1 MVPSFRVEEL
11 TTLVDARDVWVKYR
25 GANDYAL
32 KGVSVSVSEGEVVA
46 VVGPTG
52 AGKTTLCKVLSGIIP
67 NFGAY
72 DDFKGNVTVDGKSTL
87 GKRVGEISRS
97 CAMVFQDYES
107 QLFRTTVELEV
118 AFGPENL
125 CLSRDEILKRVRR
138 SLELVG
144 LVGFEKRYSFALSGG
159 QKQRL
164 AIASML
170 ALQPKVLILDEATS
184 DLDPRGKR
192 EVYAVVR
199 RLLDE
204 GAIRSLVMVDHHLD
218 KVAEFADRVVLMDS
232 GRVVMEGGTEDV
244 LSEVDLLRSLG
255 LNPPEPAELFHDLGL
270 GLKPLPMT
278 VEEALERMPALRNFR
293 KPSEE
298 EVNTREAA
306 VEVEDLWFAYP
317 GGDWVLKG
325 VNLTVRSGE
334 MIGLI
339 GQNGSGKTTLA
350 QTIMGILKPR
360 RGRIRL
366 FGKDVTSQDL
376 MERAVTVG
384 YVFQNPDYQIFTKSV
399 YEEIA
404 YGLRARGMGEEEVRK
419 RVEEVARM
427 VGLSELLDEDPFFL
441 PKAHRQRVAVASV
454 LALNPKVVILDEPS
468 TGLSPGET
476 RALMDLARELNRKGT
491 TFIIIT
497 HEMWVVAE
505 YCNRVVLMSDGNVV
519 LDAPT
524 RKAFSMGDFIRKY
537 EIEPPA
543 VTEISRRLLGTTYL
557 TVREFVE
564 SVKVS

>member
-270 GLKPLPMT
+270 RSKPLPMT

-298 EVNTREAA
+298 EVNSREPA

-334 MIGLI
+334 MVGLI

-350 QTIMGILKPR
+350 QTIMGILKPG
-360 RGRIRL
+360 RGRVRL

-427 VGLSELLDEDPFFL
+427 VGLSALLDEDPFFL

-564 SVKVS
+564 SVEVS

>member
-52 AGKTTLCKVLSGIIP
+52 SGKTTLCKVLSGIIP

-144 LVGFEKRYSFALSGG
+144 LVGLEKRYSFALSGG

-199 RLLDE
+199 RLLEE

-270 GLKPLPMT
+270 RSKPLPMK

-298 EVNTREAA
+298 EVNSRELA
-306 VEVEDLWFAYP
+306 VETEDLWFAYP

-334 MIGLI
+334 MVGLI

-505 YCNRVVLMSDGNVV
+505 YCNRVVLMSNGNVV

-543 VTEISRRLLGTTYL
+543 VTEISRKLLGTTYL

-564 SVKVS
+564 SVEVS

>member
-1 MVPSFRVEEL
+1 M

-67 NFGAY
+67 NIGAY

-270 GLKPLPMT
+270 RSKPLPMT

-298 EVNTREAA
+298 EVNSREPA

-334 MIGLI
+334 MVGLI

-350 QTIMGILKPR
+350 QTIMGILKPG
-360 RGRIRL
+360 RGRVRL

-419 RVEEVARM
+419 RVEEIARM
-427 VGLSELLDEDPFFL
+427 VGLSALLDEDPFFL

-476 RALMDLARELNRKGT
+476 RALMDLARELNRRGT

-564 SVKVS
+564 SVEVS

>member
-125 CLSRDEILKRVRR
+125 CVSRDEILKRVRR

-270 GLKPLPMT
+270 RSKPLPMT

-298 EVNTREAA
+298 EVNSREPA

-334 MIGLI
+334 MVGLI

-350 QTIMGILKPR
+350 QTIMGILKPG
-360 RGRIRL
+360 RGRVRL

-419 RVEEVARM
+419 RVEEIARM
-427 VGLSELLDEDPFFL
+427 VGLSALLDEDPFFL

-564 SVKVS
+564 SVEVS

>member
-270 GLKPLPMT
+270 RSKPLPMT

-298 EVNTREAA
+298 EANTREAA

-334 MIGLI
+334 MVGLI

-564 SVKVS
+564 SVEVS

>member
-298 EVNTREAA
+298 EVNRREPA

-427 VGLSELLDEDPFFL
+427 VGLSALLDEDPFFL

-564 SVKVS
+564 SVEVS

>member
-1 MVPSFRVEEL
+1 MPEVR
-11 TTLVDARDVWVKYR
+11 TTLIEARGVWVKYR

-32 KGVSVSVSEGEVVA
+32 RGVSVSVSDGEVVA
-46 VVGPTG
+46 VIGPTG

-72 DDFKGNVTVDGKSTL
+72 DEFKGDVTVDGNSTV
-87 GKRVGEISRS
+87 GKHVGEISRS

-107 QLFRTTVELEV
+107 QLFRTTVELEA

-125 CLSRDEILKRVRR
+125 CLPREEIVRR
-138 SLELVG
+138 VGRSLGLVG
-144 LVGFEKRYSFALSGG
+144 LVGLEKRYSFALSGG

-184 DLDPRGKR
+184 DLDPKGKR

-218 KVAEFADRVVLMDS
+218 KVAEFADRVILMES
-232 GRVVMEGGTEDV
+232 GRVVMEGGTEEV

-255 LNPPEPAELFHDLGL
+255 LNPPEPAVLFYDLGL
-270 GLKPLPMT
+270 RSKPLPMT

-298 EVNTREAA
+298 EVNSREPA

-317 GGDWVLKG
+317 GGDWVLRG
-325 VNLTVRSGE
+325 INLTVRNGE

-350 QTIMGILKPR
+350 QTIMGIFKPG

-366 FGKDVTSQDL
+366 FGKDVTSQEL
-376 MERAVTVG
+376 MERALTVG

-399 YEEIA
+399 YDEIA
-404 YGLRARGMGEEEVRK
+404 YGLRARGMGEDEVRK
-419 RVEEVARM
+419 RVEEVASM
-427 VGLSELLDEDPFFL
+427 VGLSALLDEDPFFL
-441 PKAHRQRVAVASV
+441 PKAQRQRVAVASV
-454 LALNPKVVILDEPS
+454 LALNPKVVMLDEPS

-476 RALMDLARELNRKGT
+476 RALMDLARELNKSGT

-505 YCNRVVLMSDGNVV
+505 YCNRVILMSDGNVV
-519 LDAPT
+519 VDAPT
-524 RKAFSMGDFIRKY
+524 RKVFSMGDFIRKY

-557 TVREFVE
+557 TVKEFVG
-564 SVKVS
+564 SVEVS

>member
-1 MVPSFRVEEL
+1 
-11 TTLVDARDVWVKYR
+11 
-25 GANDYAL
+25 
-32 KGVSVSVSEGEVVA
+32 
-46 VVGPTG
+46 
-52 AGKTTLCKVLSGIIP
+52 
-67 NFGAY
+67 
-72 DDFKGNVTVDGKSTL
+72 
-87 GKRVGEISRS
+87 
-97 CAMVFQDYES
+97 
-107 QLFRTTVELEV
+107 
-118 AFGPENL
+118 
-125 CLSRDEILKRVRR
+125 
-138 SLELVG
+138 
-144 LVGFEKRYSFALSGG
+144 
-159 QKQRL
+159 
-164 AIASML
+164 
-170 ALQPKVLILDEATS
+170 
-184 DLDPRGKR
+184 
-192 EVYAVVR
+192 
-199 RLLDE
+199 
-204 GAIRSLVMVDHHLD
+204 
-218 KVAEFADRVVLMDS
+218 
-232 GRVVMEGGTEDV
+232 VMEGGTEDV

-270 GLKPLPMT
+270 RSKPLPMK

-298 EVNTREAA
+298 EVNSRELA
-306 VEVEDLWFAYP
+306 VETEDLWFAYP

-350 QTIMGILKPR
+350 QTIMGILKAG
-360 RGRIRL
+360 RGRVRL

-564 SVKVS
+564 SVEVS

>member
-1 MVPSFRVEEL
+1 MVPSFRVKEL
-11 TTLVDARDVWVKYR
+11 ATLVDARDVWVKYR

-270 GLKPLPMT
+270 RSKPLPMT

-298 EVNTREAA
+298 EANTREAA

-334 MIGLI
+334 MVGLI

-360 RGRIRL
+360 RGRVRL

-376 MERAVTVG
+376 MERAVTIG

-404 YGLRARGMGEEEVRK
+404 YGLRAQGMGEEEVRK

-427 VGLSELLDEDPFFL
+427 VGLSALLDEDPFFL

-476 RALMDLARELNRKGT
+476 RALMDLARELNRRGT

-564 SVKVS
+564 SVEVS

>member
-270 GLKPLPMT
+270 RSKPLPMK

-298 EVNTREAA
+298 EVNSRELA
-306 VEVEDLWFAYP
+306 VETEDLWFAYP

-334 MIGLI
+334 MVGLI

-360 RGRIRL
+360 RGRVRL

-564 SVKVS
+564 SVEVS

>member
-1 MVPSFRVEEL
+1 M

-270 GLKPLPMT
+270 RSKPLPMT

-298 EVNTREAA
+298 EVNSREPA

-334 MIGLI
+334 MVGLI

-350 QTIMGILKPR
+350 QTIMGILKPG
-360 RGRIRL
+360 RGRVRL

-419 RVEEVARM
+419 RVEEIARM
-427 VGLSELLDEDPFFL
+427 VGLSALLDEDPFFL

-476 RALMDLARELNRKGT
+476 KALMDLARELNRKGT

-564 SVKVS
+564 SVEVS

>member
-1 MVPSFRVEEL
+1 L

-270 GLKPLPMT
+270 RSKPLPMT

-298 EVNTREAA
+298 EVNSREPA

-334 MIGLI
+334 MVGLI

-350 QTIMGILKPR
+350 QTIMGILKPG
-360 RGRIRL
+360 RGRVRL

-427 VGLSELLDEDPFFL
+427 VGLSALLDEDPFFL

-564 SVKVS
+564 SVEVS

>member
-1 MVPSFRVEEL
+1 VLEEL

-32 KGVSVSVSEGEVVA
+32 KGVNVSISEGEVVA

-72 DDFKGNVTVDGKSTL
+72 DDFKGDVTVDGKSTV

-138 SLELVG
+138 SLNLVG

-170 ALQPKVLILDEATS
+170 ALQPKVLMLDEATS

-218 KVAEFADRVVLMDS
+218 KVAQFADRVVLMDS

-270 GLKPLPMT
+270 RSKPLPMT

-298 EVNTREAA
+298 EVNSREPA

-334 MIGLI
+334 MVGLI

-404 YGLRARGMGEEEVRK
+404 YGLRARGMVEEEVRK

-427 VGLSELLDEDPFFL
+427 VGLSALLDEDPFFL

-564 SVKVS
+564 SVEVS

>member
-1 MVPSFRVEEL
+1 M

-270 GLKPLPMT
+270 RSKPLPMT

-298 EVNTREAA
+298 EVNSREPA

-334 MIGLI
+334 MVGLI

-350 QTIMGILKPR
+350 QTIMGILKPG
-360 RGRIRL
+360 RGRVRL

-419 RVEEVARM
+419 RVEEIARM
-427 VGLSELLDEDPFFL
+427 VGLSALLDEDPFFL

-476 RALMDLARELNRKGT
+476 RALMDLARELNRRGT

-564 SVKVS
+564 SVEVS

>member
-1 MVPSFRVEEL
+1 L
-11 TTLVDARDVWVKYR
+11 TILVDARDVWVKYR

-32 KGVSVSVSEGEVVA
+32 KGVRVSVSEGEVVA

-52 AGKTTLCKVLSGIIP
+52 SGKTTLCKVLSGIIP

-270 GLKPLPMT
+270 RSKPLPMT

-298 EVNTREAA
+298 EANTREAA

-334 MIGLI
+334 MVGLI

-350 QTIMGILKPR
+350 QTIMGILKPG
-360 RGRIRL
+360 RGRVRL

-404 YGLRARGMGEEEVRK
+404 YGLRARGMGEEVRK

-476 RALMDLARELNRKGT
+476 RALMDLARELNRRGT

-564 SVKVS
+564 SVEVS

>member
-1 MVPSFRVEEL
+1 L

-270 GLKPLPMT
+270 RSKPLPMT

-298 EVNTREAA
+298 EVNSREPA

-334 MIGLI
+334 MVGLI

-350 QTIMGILKPR
+350 QTIMGILKPG

-427 VGLSELLDEDPFFL
+427 VGLSALLDEDPFFL

-564 SVKVS
+564 SVEVS

>member
-1 MVPSFRVEEL
+1 M
-11 TTLVDARDVWVKYR
+11 TTLVDVRDVWVKYR

-97 CAMVFQDYES
+97 CAMVFRDYES

-270 GLKPLPMT
+270 RSKPLPMT

-298 EVNTREAA
+298 EVNSREPA

-334 MIGLI
+334 MVGLI

-350 QTIMGILKPR
+350 QTIMGILKPG
-360 RGRIRL
+360 RGRVRL

-427 VGLSELLDEDPFFL
+427 VGLSALLDEDPFFL

-476 RALMDLARELNRKGT
+476 RALMDLARELNRRGT

-564 SVKVS
+564 SVEVS

>member
-1 MVPSFRVEEL
+1 MVPSFRVKEL
-11 TTLVDARDVWVKYR
+11 ATLVDARDVWVKYR

-270 GLKPLPMT
+270 RSKPLPMT

-298 EVNTREAA
+298 EVNSREPA

-334 MIGLI
+334 MVGLI

-476 RALMDLARELNRKGT
+476 RALMDLARELNRRGT

-564 SVKVS
+564 SAEVS

>member
-1 MVPSFRVEEL
+1 VLEEL

-25 GANDYAL
+25 DANDYAL

-72 DDFKGNVTVDGKSTL
+72 DDFKGNVTVDGKSTV

-125 CLSRDEILKRVRR
+125 CLSRDEILKRVKK

-232 GRVVMEGGTEDV
+232 GRVVMEGGTEDM

-270 GLKPLPMT
+270 RSKPLPMT

-298 EVNTREAA
+298 EVNRREPA

-334 MIGLI
+334 MVGLI

-350 QTIMGILKPR
+350 QTIMGILKPG
-360 RGRIRL
+360 RGRILL

-404 YGLRARGMGEEEVRK
+404 YGLRARGMGEEGVRK
-419 RVEEVARM
+419 RVEEVAKM
-427 VGLSELLDEDPFFL
+427 VGLSALLDEDPFFL

-476 RALMDLARELNRKGT
+476 RALMDLARELNRRGT

-524 RKAFSMGDFIRKY
+524 RKAFSMGDFIRKH

-564 SVKVS
+564 SVEVS

>member
-1 MVPSFRVEEL
+1 L

-244 LSEVDLLRSLG
+244 LSEVDLLRSMG

-298 EVNTREAA
+298 EVNSREAA

-360 RGRIRL
+360 RGRVRL

-376 MERAVTVG
+376 MERAVTIG

-427 VGLSELLDEDPFFL
+427 VGLSALLDEDPFFL
-441 PKAHRQRVAVASV
+441 LKAHRQRVAVASV

-564 SVKVS
+564 SVEVS

>member
-107 QLFRTTVELEV
+107 QLFRTTVALEV

-125 CLSRDEILKRVRR
+125 CLSRDEILKRVRG

-270 GLKPLPMT
+270 RSKPLPMT

-298 EVNTREAA
+298 EVNTREPA

-334 MIGLI
+334 MVGLI

-427 VGLSELLDEDPFFL
+427 VGLSALLDEDPFFL

-476 RALMDLARELNRKGT
+476 RALMDLARELNRRGT

-564 SVKVS
+564 SVEVS

>member
-1 MVPSFRVEEL
+1 MA
-11 TTLVDARDVWVKYR
+11 TLVDARDVWVKYR
-25 GANDYAL
+25 GADDYAL

-270 GLKPLPMT
+270 RSKPLPMT

-298 EVNTREAA
+298 EANTREPA
-306 VEVEDLWFAYP
+306 VEVEDLWFVYP

-334 MIGLI
+334 MVGLI

-476 RALMDLARELNRKGT
+476 RALMDLARELNRRGT

-564 SVKVS
+564 SVEVS

>member
-270 GLKPLPMT
+270 RSKPLPMT

-298 EVNTREAA
+298 EVNSREPA

-334 MIGLI
+334 MVGLI

-350 QTIMGILKPR
+350 QTIMGILKPG
-360 RGRIRL
+360 RGRVRL

-419 RVEEVARM
+419 RVEEIARM
-427 VGLSELLDEDPFFL
+427 VGLSALLDEDPFFL

-476 RALMDLARELNRKGT
+476 RALMDLARELNRRGT

-564 SVKVS
+564 SVEVS

>member
-1 MVPSFRVEEL
+1 MA
-11 TTLVDARDVWVKYR
+11 TLAEVRDVWVKYR
-25 GANDYAL
+25 GGSDYAL
-32 KGVSVSVSEGEVVA
+32 RGVSLTVSEGEVVA
-46 VVGPTG
+46 IIGPTG

-72 DDFKGNVTVDGKSTL
+72 DEFRGEVLVDGVSTA
-87 GKRVGEISRS
+87 GRRVGEISRS

-125 CLSRDEILKRVRR
+125 CLPREEIASRVRR
-138 SLELVG
+138 CLELVG
-144 LVGFEKRYSFALSGG
+144 LTGLEKRYSFALSGG

-170 ALQPKVLILDEATS
+170 SMQPKLLILDEATS

-192 EVYAVVR
+192 EVYSVVR

-204 GAIRSLVMVDHHLD
+204 GAIKSLVMVDHHLD
-218 KVAEFADRVVLMDS
+218 RVAEFADRTVLMDS
-232 GRVVMEGGTEDV
+232 GRVVLEGETEDV

-255 LNPPEPAELFHDLGL
+255 LNPPEPAALLHALGV
-270 GLKPLPMT
+270 GSRPLPMT
-278 VEEALERMPALRNFR
+278 VEAAIERMPAIRAYR
-293 KPSEE
+293 EPVDRESSEGDP
-298 EVNTREAA
+298 A
-306 VEVEDLWFAYP
+306 VEVDDVWFAYP
-317 GGDWVLKG
+317 GGDWALRGVSLK
-325 VNLTVRSGE
+325 VRKGE
-334 MIGLI
+334 MVGLI

-350 QTIMGILKPR
+350 QTIMGILRPAK
-360 RGRIRL
+360 GTIRL
-366 FGKDVTSQDL
+366 FGEDATAMDL
-376 MERAVTVG
+376 MDRARTVG

-399 YEEIA
+399 YDEIA
-404 YGLRARGMGEEEVRK
+404 YGLRARGMAEEEVRK
-419 RVEEVARM
+419 RVEEVASM
-427 VGLSELLDEDPFFL
+427 VGLSGLLEEDPFFL

-454 LALNPKVVILDEPS
+454 LALNPRLVILDEPS

-476 RALMDLARELNRKGT
+476 RALMDLARDLNRQGT

-505 YCNRVVLMSDGNVV
+505 YCDRVVLMSEGRLV

-524 RKAFSMGDFIRKY
+524 RRAFAATDLIRRY

-543 VTEISRRLLGTTYL
+543 IVEISKRLLGKTYL

-564 SVKVS
+564 SVEVG

>member
-1 MVPSFRVEEL
+1 L

-270 GLKPLPMT
+270 RSKPLPMT

-298 EVNTREAA
+298 EVNSREPA

-334 MIGLI
+334 MVGLI

-350 QTIMGILKPR
+350 QTIMGILKPG
-360 RGRIRL
+360 RGRVRL

-427 VGLSELLDEDPFFL
+427 VGLSALLDEDPFFL

-476 RALMDLARELNRKGT
+476 RALMDLARELNRRGT

-564 SVKVS
+564 SVEVS

>member
-270 GLKPLPMT
+270 RSKPLPMT

-298 EVNTREAA
+298 EVNSREPA

-325 VNLTVRSGE
+325 VNLTVRNGE
-334 MIGLI
+334 MVGLI

-360 RGRIRL
+360 RGRVRL

-404 YGLRARGMGEEEVRK
+404 YGLRARGMVEEEVRK

-564 SVKVS
+564 SVEVS

>member
-1 MVPSFRVEEL
+1 VLEEL

-25 GANDYAL
+25 DANDYAL

-72 DDFKGNVTVDGKSTL
+72 DDFKGNVTVDGKSTV

-270 GLKPLPMT
+270 RSKPLPMT

-298 EVNTREAA
+298 EVNSREPA
-306 VEVEDLWFAYP
+306 VEVKDLWFAYP

-334 MIGLI
+334 MVGLI

-350 QTIMGILKPR
+350 QTIMGILKPG

-427 VGLSELLDEDPFFL
+427 VGLSALLDEDPFFL

-564 SVKVS
+564 SVEVS

>member
-1 MVPSFRVEEL
+1 MSEEL
-11 TTLVDARDVWVKYR
+11 KVLVSASDVWVKYR
-25 GANDYAL
+25 GATEYAL

-46 VVGPTG
+46 IIGPTG
-52 AGKTTLCKVLSGIIP
+52 AGKTTLCKALSGIIP

-72 DDFKGNVTVDGKSTL
+72 DEFRGDVTVDGSSTV

-107 QLFRTTVELEV
+107 QLFRTSVELEV

-125 CLSRDEILKRVRR
+125 CLPRDEIMRRVRR
-138 SLELVG
+138 CLELVG
-144 LVGFEKRYSFALSGG
+144 LVGLEKRYSFALSGG

-218 KVAEFADRVVLMDS
+218 KVAEFADRVILMDS
-232 GRVVMEGGTEDV
+232 GRVVMEGDTEEV

-255 LNPPEPAELFHDLGL
+255 LNPPEPAALFHDLGL
-270 GLKPLPMT
+270 RSKPLPMK
-278 VEEALERMPALRNFR
+278 VEDALERMPALRNFR

-298 EVNTREAA
+298 AVNSSEPA

-325 VNLTVRSGE
+325 VNLTVRTGD
-334 MIGLI
+334 MVGLI

-350 QTIMGILKPR
+350 QTIMGILRPG

-366 FGKDVTSQDL
+366 FGRDVTSQEL
-376 MERAVTVG
+376 MERALAVG

-399 YEEIA
+399 YDEIA
-404 YGLRARGMGEEEVRK
+404 YGLRARGMGEEEVRR

-427 VGLSELLDEDPFFL
+427 VGLSALLDEDPFFL
-441 PKAHRQRVAVASV
+441 PKAQRQRVAVASV
-454 LALNPKVVILDEPS
+454 LALSPKVVILDEPS

-505 YCNRVVLMSDGNVV
+505 YCNRVVLMSDGKVV

-524 RKAFSMGDFIRKY
+524 RKAFSMGDLTRQY

-557 TVREFVE
+557 TVKEFVE
-564 SVKVS
+564 SVEVS

>member
-1 MVPSFRVEEL
+1 L

-270 GLKPLPMT
+270 RSKPLPMT

-298 EVNTREAA
+298 EVNSREPA

-334 MIGLI
+334 MVGLI

-350 QTIMGILKPR
+350 QTIMGILKPG
-360 RGRIRL
+360 RGRVRL

-419 RVEEVARM
+419 RVEEIARM
-427 VGLSELLDEDPFFL
+427 VGLSALLDEDPFFL

-476 RALMDLARELNRKGT
+476 RALMDLARELNRRGT

-564 SVKVS
+564 SVEVS

>member
-1 MVPSFRVEEL
+1 M

-270 GLKPLPMT
+270 RSKPLPMT

-298 EVNTREAA
+298 EVNSREPA

-334 MIGLI
+334 MVGLI

-350 QTIMGILKPR
+350 QTIMGILKPG
-360 RGRIRL
+360 RGRVRL

-419 RVEEVARM
+419 RVEEIARM
-427 VGLSELLDEDPFFL
+427 VGLSALLDEDPFFL

-564 SVKVS
+564 SVEVS

>member
-1 MVPSFRVEEL
+1 M

-25 GANDYAL
+25 GAKDYAL

-270 GLKPLPMT
+270 RSKPLPMT

-298 EVNTREAA
+298 EVNSREPA

-334 MIGLI
+334 MVGLI

-350 QTIMGILKPR
+350 QTIMGILKPG
-360 RGRIRL
+360 RGRVRL

-419 RVEEVARM
+419 RVEEIARM
-427 VGLSELLDEDPFFL
+427 VGLSALLDEDPFFL

-564 SVKVS
+564 SVEVS

>member
-1 MVPSFRVEEL
+1 M

-125 CLSRDEILKRVRR
+125 CLSRDEILKRVSR

-244 LSEVDLLRSLG
+244 LSEVDLLRSMG

-298 EVNTREAA
+298 EVNSREPA

-360 RGRIRL
+360 RGRVRL

-376 MERAVTVG
+376 MERAVTIG

-427 VGLSELLDEDPFFL
+427 VGLSALLDEDPFFL

-476 RALMDLARELNRKGT
+476 RALMDLARELNRRGT

-505 YCNRVVLMSDGNVV
+505 YCNRVVLMSDGNLV

-564 SVKVS
+564 SVEVS

>member
-1 MVPSFRVEEL
+1 VLEEL

-25 GANDYAL
+25 DANDYAL

-72 DDFKGNVTVDGKSTL
+72 DDFKGNVTVDGKSTV

-125 CLSRDEILKRVRR
+125 CLSRDEMLKRVRK

-144 LVGFEKRYSFALSGG
+144 LIGFEKRYSFALSGG

-244 LSEVDLLRSLG
+244 LSKVDLLRSLG

-270 GLKPLPMT
+270 RSKPLPMT

-298 EVNTREAA
+298 EANTRESA

-317 GGDWVLKG
+317 GGDWVLKD

-334 MIGLI
+334 MVGLI

-350 QTIMGILKPR
+350 QTIMGILKPK

-419 RVEEVARM
+419 RVEEVAKM
-427 VGLSELLDEDPFFL
+427 VGLSALLDEDPFFL

-476 RALMDLARELNRKGT
+476 RALMDLAQELNRKGT

-505 YCNRVVLMSDGNVV
+505 YCNRVVLMSEGNVV

-543 VTEISRRLLGTTYL
+543 ITEISRRLLGTTYL
-557 TVREFVE
+557 TTREFVE
-564 SVKVS
+564 SVEVS

>member
-270 GLKPLPMT
+270 RSKPLPMT

-298 EVNTREAA
+298 EVNSREPA

-334 MIGLI
+334 MVGLI

-350 QTIMGILKPR
+350 QTIMGILKPG
-360 RGRIRL
+360 RGRVRL

-476 RALMDLARELNRKGT
+476 RALMDLARELNRRGT

-564 SVKVS
+564 SVEVS

>member
-1 MVPSFRVEEL
+1 L
-11 TTLVDARDVWVKYR
+11 TILVDARDVWVKYR

-164 AIASML
+164 AIASMI

-298 EVNTREAA
+298 EANTREAA

-476 RALMDLARELNRKGT
+476 RALMDLARELNRRGT

-505 YCNRVVLMSDGNVV
+505 YCNKVVLMSDGNVV
-519 LDAPT
+519 LDALT

-564 SVKVS
+564 SVEVS

>member
-1 MVPSFRVEEL
+1 
-11 TTLVDARDVWVKYR
+11 
-25 GANDYAL
+25 
-32 KGVSVSVSEGEVVA
+32 
-46 VVGPTG
+46 
-52 AGKTTLCKVLSGIIP
+52 
-67 NFGAY
+67 
-72 DDFKGNVTVDGKSTL
+72 
-87 GKRVGEISRS
+87 
-97 CAMVFQDYES
+97 
-107 QLFRTTVELEV
+107 
-118 AFGPENL
+118 
-125 CLSRDEILKRVRR
+125 
-138 SLELVG
+138 
-144 LVGFEKRYSFALSGG
+144 
-159 QKQRL
+159 
-164 AIASML
+164 ML

-270 GLKPLPMT
+270 RSKPLPMT

-298 EVNTREAA
+298 EANTREAA

-427 VGLSELLDEDPFFL
+427 VGLSALLDEDPFFL

-476 RALMDLARELNRKGT
+476 RALMDLARELNRRGT

-505 YCNRVVLMSDGNVV
+505 YCNKVVLMSDGNVV

-564 SVKVS
+564 SVEVS

>member
-270 GLKPLPMT
+270 RSKPLPMT

-298 EVNTREAA
+298 EVNSREPA

-334 MIGLI
+334 MVGLI

-476 RALMDLARELNRKGT
+476 RALMDLARELNRRGT

-564 SVKVS
+564 SVEVS